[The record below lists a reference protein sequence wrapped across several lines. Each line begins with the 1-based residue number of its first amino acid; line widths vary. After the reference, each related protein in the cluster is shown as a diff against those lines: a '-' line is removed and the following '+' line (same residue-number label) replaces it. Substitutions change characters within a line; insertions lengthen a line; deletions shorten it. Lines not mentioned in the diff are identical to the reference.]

1 MPGDRAKRQWKRRRG
16 KETLKEKTVEKKRRT
31 QLGIGSWTYPY
42 HCGLGGLI
50 RPELAVKQAMP
61 PCELIEKA
69 KKYNLHYVQICE
81 NSPLA
86 HCLPQ
91 ELADIRRKAEENGIK
106 LEVGMRGAARGN
118 LLRMIA
124 IAEKLDA
131 KLLRCV
137 IDDNGYEPDL
147 EEIIITLKSV
157 LPVLEEKDIVLG
169 IIMVIN
175 TSVGMIT
182 PPMAVNLYI
191 ASRVSGSRIENIC
204 KKIVPFLIVEIIF
217 VILIS
222 NFPQIITW
230 LPELI
235 G

>member
-1 MPGDRAKRQWKRRRG
+1 M
-16 KETLKEKTVEKKRRT
+16 KEKTVEKKRRT

-131 KLLRCV
+131 KTAALCDR
-137 IDDNGYEPDL
+137 
-147 EEIIITLKSV
+147 
-157 LPVLEEKDIVLG
+157 
-169 IIMVIN
+169 
-175 TSVGMIT
+175 
-182 PPMAVNLYI
+182 
-191 ASRVSGSRIENIC
+191 
-204 KKIVPFLIVEIIF
+204 
-217 VILIS
+217 
-222 NFPQIITW
+222 
-230 LPELI
+230 
-235 G
+235 